1 MAWPGMNR
9 CRSCTSP
16 DITGLGE
23 HLAANGSARA
33 PGSIAHHLPECGR
46 SDRRSGL
53 AADPA
58 TGPGRE
64 ALSVH
69 GNRRHAAPV
78 RRDRL
83 GYLFISPW
91 LIGFVLFTAMP
102 FVASIWLSFTHYT
115 VASSPTWVGL
125 ANYQTLLFDDPS
137 FWIALCNTLLYAVV
151 AVPLCV
157 AAAFVLA
164 LLLNAE
170 IRGIGI
176 YRTIFFLPHIVPVVA
191 SSVVFMWVLNPQIGL
206 VNGILRLVGIEGPA
220 WLQDPSWSMTTLIL
234 LSLWGIGGS
243 VVIYLAGLKDV
254 PQSLYDAARI
264 DGANVFQRALHI
276 TMPMMTPVIFFN
288 LVMGIIS
295 AFQYFTK
302 AYILTGGGP
311 QESTMFLALYLFY
324 RAWRYLDMGYA
335 SALAWIMFV
344 MVACVTYLLFRT
356 QKKWVHYE

>member
-1 MAWPGMNR
+1 ML
-9 CRSCTSP
+9 T
-16 DITGLGE
+16 
-23 HLAANGSARA
+23 
-33 PGSIAHHLPECGR
+33 
-46 SDRRSGL
+46 RSGISCL
-53 AADPA
+53 YEP
-58 TGPGRE
+58 
-64 ALSVH
+64 
-69 GNRRHAAPV
+69 RHAPAV

-91 LIGFVLFTAMP
+91 LIGFVVFTALP

-115 VASSPTWVGL
+115 LAAPPEWVGL
-125 ANYQTLLFDDPS
+125 ANYHTLLFDDPS
-137 FWIALCNTLLYAVV
+137 FWIAMRNTLVYAAV
-151 AVPLCV
+151 AVPLCI
-157 AAAFVLA
+157 AAAFALA
-164 LLLNAE
+164 LLLNSE

-206 VNGILRLVGIEGPA
+206 VNGLLRLIGIDGPA
-220 WLQDPSWSMTTLIL
+220 WLQDPSWSMTTLIM

-288 LVMGIIS
+288 LVMGVIQ

-344 MVACVTYLLFRT
+344 MVAGCTWLLFKT
-356 QKKWVHYE
+356 QKRWVHYE

>member
-1 MAWPGMNR
+1 M
-9 CRSCTSP
+9 
-16 DITGLGE
+16 
-23 HLAANGSARA
+23 
-33 PGSIAHHLPECGR
+33 
-46 SDRRSGL
+46 
-53 AADPA
+53 
-58 TGPGRE
+58 
-64 ALSVH
+64 
-69 GNRRHAAPV
+69 

-91 LIGFVLFTAMP
+91 LIGFAVFTALP
-102 FVASIWLSFTHYT
+102 FLASVGLSFAHYT

-137 FWIALCNTLLYAVV
+137 FWTAIWNTLVYALV
-151 AVPLCV
+151 AVPLGV

-164 LLLNAE
+164 LLLNVE
-170 IRGIGI
+170 VRGIAV

-206 VNGILRLVGIEGPA
+206 ANSLLRLIGIEGPA

-254 PQSLYDAARI
+254 PASLYEAARI
-264 DGANVFQRALHI
+264 DGANVVQRAIHI

-288 LVMGIIS
+288 LVMGIIH
-295 AFQYFTK
+295 AFQYFTQ
-302 AYILTGGGP
+302 AYILTSGGP
-311 QESTMFLALYLFY
+311 QESTLFLALYLFF
-324 RAWRYLDMGYA
+324 RAWRYLDLGYA

-344 MVACVTYLLFRT
+344 LVASITYGLFKTHKR
-356 QKKWVHYE
+356 WVHYE